1 MDSLDRFRNNL
12 ILKMRL
18 LQDQPF
24 IGFKTKK
31 YSRFRKVLIARH
43 HMLIYSVSPQHIVVH
58 HLKHVRLQ

>member
-1 MDSLDRFRNNL
+1 
-12 ILKMRL
+12 MRL